1 MKIWIATILL
11 VFVDSAGTL
20 LIARGM
26 KQVGEIST
34 LQPQKLIRIA
44 HRLVKNHLL
53 WIGFL
58 FQASTF
64 FLFLTLLSWANLSF
78 VIPITSL
85 GYVVN
90 ILGAQFLLKE
100 KVTKERWLGT
110 LFICAGV
117 ALVSLNLGEQ

>member
-1 MKIWIATILL
+1 MKIWIAIIVL
-11 VFVDSAGTL
+11 VLVDSLGTL

-34 LQPQKLIRIA
+34 LQPRKLLGIA
-44 HRLVKNHLL
+44 RRLVKNHLL

-64 FLFLTLLSWANLSF
+64 FLFLTLLSWANLSL
-78 VIPITSL
+78 VIPMASL

-90 ILGAQFLLKE
+90 ILGAQFFLKE

-110 LFICAGV
+110 LLICAGV
-117 ALVSLNLGEQ
+117 ALVSFNSGAN

>member
-1 MKIWIATILL
+1 MKIWIAIIVL
-11 VFVDSAGTL
+11 VLVDSIGTL

-34 LQPQKLIRIA
+34 LQPRKLLEIA
-44 HRLVKNHLL
+44 RRLVKNHLL

-64 FLFLTLLSWANLSF
+64 FLFLTLLSWANLSL
-78 VIPITSL
+78 VIPMASL

-90 ILGAQFLLKE
+90 ILGAQFFLKE

-110 LFICAGV
+110 LLICAGV
-117 ALVSLNLGEQ
+117 ALVSFNSGAN

>member
-1 MKIWIATILL
+1 VL
-11 VFVDSAGTL
+11 VLVDSLGTL

-34 LQPQKLIRIA
+34 LQPRKLLGIA
-44 HRLVKNHLL
+44 RRLVKNHLL

-64 FLFLTLLSWANLSF
+64 FLFLTLLSWANLSL
-78 VIPITSL
+78 VIPMASL

-90 ILGAQFLLKE
+90 ILGAQFFLKE

-110 LFICAGV
+110 LLICAGV
-117 ALVSLNLGEQ
+117 ALVSFNSGAN

>member
-1 MKIWIATILL
+1 MKIWIAVIILVL
-11 VFVDSAGTL
+11 VDSTGTL
-20 LIARGM
+20 LIAQGM

-34 LQPQKLIRIA
+34 LQPRKLLNFAR
-44 HRLVKNHLL
+44 RMVKNKLL

-64 FLFLTLLSWANLSF
+64 FLFLTVLSWANLSL
-78 VIPITSL
+78 VIPLCSL

-100 KVTKERWLGT
+100 KVTKERWIGT

-117 ALVSLNLGEQ
+117 ALVSLNSGGN

>member
-1 MKIWIATILL
+1 MKLWTSIIVL
-11 VFVDSAGTL
+11 VLVDSLGTL

-34 LQPQKLIRIA
+34 LQPRQLLKIA
-44 HRLVKNHLL
+44 RQLLKNHLL

-58 FQASTF
+58 FQISTF
-64 FLFLTLLSWANLSF
+64 FLFLSLLSWANLSL
-78 VIPITSL
+78 VIPMASL

-90 ILGAQFLLKE
+90 ILGAQFFLKE

-110 LFICAGV
+110 LLICAGV
-117 ALVSLNLGEQ
+117 ALVSFNSGG

>member
-1 MKIWIATILL
+1 MKIWIAIIVL
-11 VFVDSAGTL
+11 VLVDSIGTL

-34 LQPQKLIRIA
+34 LQPRKLLKIA
-44 HRLVKNHLL
+44 RRLVKNHLL

-64 FLFLTLLSWANLSF
+64 FLFLTLLSWANLSL
-78 VIPITSL
+78 VIPMASL

-90 ILGAQFLLKE
+90 ILGAQFFLKE

-110 LFICAGV
+110 LLICAGV
-117 ALVSLNLGEQ
+117 ALVSFNSGAN

>member
-1 MKIWIATILL
+1 MKILIAIMLMVL
-11 VFVDSAGTL
+11 VDSTGTL

-34 LQPQKLIRIA
+34 LQPR
-44 HRLVKNHLL
+44 RLLKFARRMVKNPLL

-64 FLFLTLLSWANLSF
+64 FIFLTLLSWANLSL
-78 VIPITSL
+78 VIPLGAL

-90 ILGAQFLLKE
+90 ILGAQLFLNE
-100 KVTKERWLGT
+100 KVTKERWIGT

-117 ALVSLNLGEQ
+117 ALVSLNSGAK

>member
-1 MKIWIATILL
+1 MKIWIAIIVL
-11 VFVDSAGTL
+11 VLVDSLGTL

-34 LQPQKLIRIA
+34 LQPRQLLKIA
-44 HRLVKNHLL
+44 RQLLKNHLL

-58 FQASTF
+58 FQISTF
-64 FLFLTLLSWANLSF
+64 FLFLSLLSWANLSL
-78 VIPITSL
+78 VIPMASL

-90 ILGAQFLLKE
+90 ILGAQFFLKE

-110 LFICAGV
+110 LLICAGV
-117 ALVSLNLGEQ
+117 ALVSFNSGAN